1 MQWRTKYYYFK
12 TSSKLD
18 VQLSTLFI
26 LCPFWRSMGKLT
38 QPFNGLL
45 PVSTCNLQCCTQQT
59 GQKRVMICHNR
70 RIGGKTCAGH
80 LQWTTLLVSEK
91 QWGLPSHITPHLSLA
106 ERKTQEHRKDT
117 FKRRSTEGLG
127 RSQTWGL
134 MHKFSTQNFQVW
146 AGLGCS
152 SRFPP
157 NGWRI
162 VLSSG
167 YAALHIRV
175 LKIWPVVD
183 LSAGRCAGTRWMRL
197 PGSTAEKSVI
207 KAGQCQGAVWEM
219 QWWEMQWYIP
229 HIN

>member
-1 MQWRTKYYYFK
+1 MGHCQCPPVIYNAATSRLGRKGWWFVTIACEELGQNVRGPPPVDDLAGQWETVGTPVAHNSPPVTCWKENTRTSQRHFQK
-12 TSSKLD
+12 TLSKD
-18 VQLSTLFI
+18 DQ
-26 LCPFWRSMGKLT
+26 
-38 QPFNGLL
+38 
-45 PVSTCNLQCCTQQT
+45 
-59 GQKRVMICHNR
+59 
-70 RIGGKTCAGH
+70 
-80 LQWTTLLVSEK
+80 
-91 QWGLPSHITPHLSLA
+91 
-106 ERKTQEHRKDT
+106 RKD
-117 FKRRSTEGLG
+117 LG

-207 KAGQCQGAVWEM
+207 KAGRCQGAVWEM

>member
-1 MQWRTKYYYFK
+1 MGHCQCPPVIYNAAHSRLGRKGWWFVTIEESGQNVRGPPPVDDLAGQWETVETPVAHNSPPVTCWKENTRTSERHFQK
-12 TSSKLD
+12 T
-18 VQLSTLFI
+18 I
-26 LCPFWRSMGKLT
+26 
-38 QPFNGLL
+38 NG
-45 PVSTCNLQCCTQQT
+45 
-59 GQKRVMICHNR
+59 
-70 RIGGKTCAGH
+70 RIG
-80 LQWTTLLVSEK
+80 E
-91 QWGLPSHITPHLSLA
+91 ITDMGFDAQIFNTKL
-106 ERKTQEHRKDT
+106 
-117 FKRRSTEGLG
+117 
-127 RSQTWGL
+127 
-134 MHKFSTQNFQVW
+134 W

-183 LSAGRCAGTRWMRL
+183 LSDGRCAGTRWMRL

-219 QWWEMQWYIP
+219 QWYIP